1 MLKDKLEKK
10 IKKDKKLYDLTW
22 VNLPNSKLGP

>member
-10 IKKDKKLYDLTW
+10 IKKDKKQYDLTW